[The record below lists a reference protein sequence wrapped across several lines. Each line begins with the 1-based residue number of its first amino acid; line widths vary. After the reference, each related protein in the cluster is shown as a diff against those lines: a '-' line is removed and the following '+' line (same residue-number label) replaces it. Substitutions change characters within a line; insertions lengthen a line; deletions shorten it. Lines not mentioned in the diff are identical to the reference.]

1 MGRAAA
7 DFQRN
12 NFNHSIEE
20 SNDSMNKPK
29 HHLFICGSAR
39 ATGELKGVCC
49 NKDSVA
55 LLSYA
60 QSEIQDRMLDGVEV
74 SMTGCL
80 NMCTRGPVIIDYP
93 GAHFYAKGTE
103 ALIDEIL
110 DAIEAGEVCQTNL
123 IEG

>member
-1 MGRAAA
+1 MT
-7 DFQRN
+7 
-12 NFNHSIEE
+12 
-20 SNDSMNKPK
+20 KPE

-60 QSEIQDRMLDGVEV
+60 QSEIQDRMLSGVEV

-80 NMCTRGPVIIDYP
+80 NICSRGPVVIDYP
-93 GAHFYAKGTE
+93 SGNYYEKASE
-103 ALIDEIL
+103 SLIDEIL
-110 DAIEAGEVCQTNL
+110 DAIEEGETCETNL
-123 IEG
+123 IAD

>member
-1 MGRAAA
+1 
-7 DFQRN
+7 
-12 NFNHSIEE
+12 
-20 SNDSMNKPK
+20 MNKPE

-39 ATGELKGVCC
+39 ATGELKGACC
-49 NKDSVA
+49 NKDSID

-60 QSEIQDRMLDGVEV
+60 QSEVQDRMLSGVEV

-80 NMCTRGPVIIDYP
+80 NICARGPVIIDYP
-93 GAHFYAKGTE
+93 SGNFYEKANE

-110 DAIEAGEVCQTNL
+110 DAIEEGEVCKTNL

>member
-1 MGRAAA
+1 
-7 DFQRN
+7 
-12 NFNHSIEE
+12 
-20 SNDSMNKPK
+20 MNKPE

-60 QSEIQDRMLDGVEV
+60 QGEVQDRMLSGVEV

-80 NMCTRGPVIIDYP
+80 NMCTRGPVVIDYP
-93 GAHFYAKGTE
+93 SGRYYEHANE
-103 ALIDEIL
+103 ELIDEIL
-110 DAIEAGEVCQTNL
+110 DAIEDGETCETNL
-123 IEG
+123 IKD

>member
-1 MGRAAA
+1 
-7 DFQRN
+7 
-12 NFNHSIEE
+12 
-20 SNDSMNKPK
+20 MNKPD

-39 ATGELKGVCC
+39 ATGDPKGVCR

-60 QSEIQDRMLDGVEV
+60 QSEVQDRMLDNVEI

-93 GAHFYAKGTE
+93 SGRFYEHATE
-103 ALIDEIL
+103 ELVDEIL
-110 DAIEAGEVCQTNL
+110 DAIEEGDVCETNL
-123 IEG
+123 IGD

>member
-1 MGRAAA
+1 MT
-7 DFQRN
+7 
-12 NFNHSIEE
+12 
-20 SNDSMNKPK
+20 KPE

-60 QSEIQDRMLDGVEV
+60 QSEIQDRMLSGVEV

-80 NMCTRGPVIIDYP
+80 NICSRGPVVIDYP
-93 GAHFYAKGTE
+93 SGHYYEKASE
-103 ALIDEIL
+103 SLIDEIL
-110 DAIEAGEVCQTNL
+110 DAIEEGETCETNL
-123 IEG
+123 IAD